1 MDDEDAFYGNRGM
14 EKYRKIIAKN
24 VRSARL
30 ALKMSQEAFAD
41 ESKIDRTY
49 ISGIERGVRNPSL
62 DMIVKIAINLN
73 VTPAAL
79 LTETD
84 KDQL

>member
-1 MDDEDAFYGNRGM
+1 M